1 MKIVEQI
8 GNRTVYVATIGGRE
22 VRATTVNG
30 AAGAERIFA
39 AIRSQNG
46 IAKSAPMPIAL
57 PATERR

>member
-1 MKIVEQI
+1 MRVEKQI
-8 GNRTVYVATIGGRE
+8 GNRTVYVTTIAGRE

-39 AIRSQNG
+39 AIRAQG
-46 IAKSAPMPIAL
+46 IAKSAPTPITL